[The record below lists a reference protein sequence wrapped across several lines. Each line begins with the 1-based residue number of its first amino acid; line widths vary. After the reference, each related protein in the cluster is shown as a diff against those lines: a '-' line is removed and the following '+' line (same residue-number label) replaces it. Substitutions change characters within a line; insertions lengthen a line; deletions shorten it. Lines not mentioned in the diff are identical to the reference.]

1 MSVQFCE
8 DCDKFID
15 TDVDCEHFEMHQEE
29 IQEDTT
35 SMEEKLEALEH
46 QNKISK
52 TKRGATSVSTRP
64 TADIRLSAS
73 TVLSASTKKSTY
85 KTT

>member
-1 MSVQFCE
+1 MFCD

-15 TDVDCEHFEMHQEE
+15 LDEDVSHFEMHQEE

-46 QNKISK
+46 LK
-52 TKRGATSVSTRP
+52 
-64 TADIRLSAS
+64 
-73 TVLSASTKKSTY
+73 
-85 KTT
+85 